1 MSDQIMPADQLTLV
15 VDAAVAPLQAEPRAG
30 SEQVSQTL
38 AGHRLT
44 CIERRDPWLRV
55 RAADGYEGWL
65 HQGYLAAGSAS
76 TPRDSDVVGRI
87 SLGCVVRERTGRM
100 RALPLGAV
108 LDGDAA
114 VVRGDVVAS
123 DTRAVRFPR
132 DGAAI
137 ARSAVELFEGTPY
150 EWGGVTPW
158 GADCSGMVQAVFGL
172 HGIPLPRDARQQ
184 AEHGDSGPD
193 ILEQLG
199 AGDLLFFSD
208 RADGRITHV
217 GIALGALRMVHLAL
231 GRGGYRI
238 ELLTDEGDAYVTA
251 LRERLR
257 LTRRLVQ
264 PGQSRG

>member
-1 MSDQIMPADQLTLV
+1 MSDKVMLVDQATLL
-15 VDAAVAPLQAEPRAG
+15 VDAAVTPLQAEPRAG

-55 RAADGYEGWL
+55 RAWDGYEGWL
-65 HQGYLAAGSAS
+65 HQGYLASGSTS
-76 TPRDSDVVGRI
+76 TARDSDAVGRI
-87 SLGCVVRERTGRM
+87 SLGCAVRERTGRV

-114 VVRGDVVAS
+114 VVRGDVVPS
-123 DTRAVRFPR
+123 GTRAERFPC

-137 ARSAVELFEGTPY
+137 AQSAMGLFQGTPY
-150 EWGGVTPW
+150 QWGGITPW
-158 GADCSGMVQAVFGL
+158 GADCSGMVQTVFRL

-184 AEHGDSGPD
+184 AEHGAPGPD
-193 ILEQLG
+193 TIELLE

-208 RADGRITHV
+208 RADGCITHV

-238 ELLTDEGDAYVTA
+238 ELLTDGDDAYVTA
-251 LRERLR
+251 LRDRLR
-257 LTRRLVQ
+257 LTRRMVPAEQ
-264 PGQSRG
+264 ARG